1 MELAREGDKPDHNML
16 RDLFGYSMKNQFD
29 LRNPG
34 GPERQEFFD
43 QIIKMV
49 RRSPAEFPEQ
59 ENRKRRKLA
68 ELPVAPTPV
77 VNTEPSKAEQKA
89 QKKKDRITL
98 NVLKIQIQNVMDQ
111 IKLKYRKFRLPVI
124 DDAQIGYLYDE
135 QDPNVLSTDLDEAAR
150 QQQALF
156 RPYEIDQDEKGVQ
169 GLREVATGKFYYNL
183 QIVTI
188 EQRLS
193 NGYYKRPKD
202 FLADIRRL
210 AKDAQTSGDQDR
222 TLKANEMLANVDVD
236 MSGIETNMPALV
248 AECEAVYEREQA
260 RERERVAKLREAQSR
275 GENVPKIIPN
285 VPPQH
290 ASKTTTE
297 TSGPVVLGQEVPGP
311 RQLFP
316 VTPNRLHGLPTS
328 QQWSTTNGTS
338 HQTNGSTVP
347 SRPGGQEDSKE
358 DSEMYDDSPAEDK
371 APQYPEQGGYSQNT
385 QGQPRSQRSAHTQLA
400 HGSQLDQYHNS
411 ASTTTSGQK
420 TSDRSNRSSGPYSV
434 YTQQSNGVK
443 AGDHPDFST
452 IAPASGGSQ
461 LPDTQEVVHH
471 SSQSQPNSQASQPMP
486 PPPVNHRASGMGI
499 QNLLND
505 SSSAS
510 GGAPPAPEPK
520 IILDEQALDKLHTEL
535 VKRSSGFSVE
545 QLEQVNAALMVAIY
559 ETRSEWN
566 RIKVTHRVMEAFN
579 ETAEDIMQCQ
589 QVLKASQ
596 EEEYGYTQVP

>member
-1 MELAREGDKPDHNML
+1 
-16 RDLFGYSMKNQFD
+16 MKNQFD
-29 LRNPG
+29 LGNPG
-34 GPERQEFFD
+34 APERQEFFD

-59 ENRKRRKLA
+59 ENRKRRKLV
-68 ELPVAPTPV
+68 ELPVAPTPI

-98 NVLKIQIQNVMDQ
+98 NILKIQIQNVMDQ
-111 IKLKYRKFRLPVI
+111 IKLKYRKFRLPIV

-150 QQQALF
+150 QEQALF
-156 RPYEIDQDEKGVQ
+156 RPYEIDQDDKGVQ

-202 FLADIRRL
+202 FLADIKRL
-210 AKDAQTSGDQDR
+210 AKDAHTSGDPDR
-222 TLKANEMLANVDVD
+222 TLKANEMVANVDVD
-236 MSGIETNMPALV
+236 MSGIETNMPALA

-260 RERERVAKLREAQSR
+260 RERERVRKLREAESR
-275 GENVPKIIPN
+275 GEDVPKIIPN

-316 VTPNRLHGLPTS
+316 VTPNRLHGPSPAS

-347 SRPGGQEDSKE
+347 SRPEGQE
-358 DSEMYDDSPAEDK
+358 DSEMYDDSPADYK
-371 APQYPEQGGYSQNT
+371 PPPHPEQGGHSQNT

-400 HGSQLDQYHNS
+400 HGSQLDQYQNS

-443 AGDHPDFST
+443 ASDHPDFST

-461 LPDTQEVVHH
+461 LPDTQEVIHQ
-471 SSQSQPNSQASQPMP
+471 SSQSQPNSQASQSMAP
-486 PPPVNHRASGMGI
+486 PAVNHRASGMGI
-499 QNLLND
+499 QNLLNEP
-505 SSSAS
+505 SAT
-510 GGAPPAPEPK
+510 AAAPK

-559 ETRSEWN
+559 ETRGEWN
-566 RIKVTHRVMEAFN
+566 RIKVTHRVMDAFN
-579 ETAEDIMQCQ
+579 ETVEDIVQCQ
-589 QVLKASQ
+589 LVLKASQ
-596 EEEYGYTQVP
+596 EEEEGLDYTQVP